1 MDHLRVLLVDD
12 EEELI
17 ATLEERLG
25 LRGIHA
31 ETAITVEQA
40 LERVKHSAYDVVV
53 VDLKMPGLD
62 GTEIV
67 DRIRKRHPETGV
79 LMITGHGAG
88 HGQLEQTV
96 EQGHRILLK
105 PFSFDRL
112 VQLIQ
117 EAAGKT
123 EGQS

>member
-1 MDHLRVLLVDD
+1 MSDLRVLLVDD
-12 EEELI
+12 EEELV

-40 LERVKHSAYDVVV
+40 LERVKQSAYDVVV

-67 DRIRKRHPETGV
+67 DRIRKQHPRTGV
-79 LMITGHGAG
+79 LMITGHGSG

-96 EQGHRILLK
+96 HQGHRILLK
-105 PFSFDRL
+105 PFAFDKL
-112 VQLIQ
+112 VQLIR
-117 EAAGKT
+117 EAADEK
-123 EGQS
+123 EGER

>member
-1 MDHLRVLLVDD
+1 MKDLRVLLIDD
-12 EEELI
+12 EEELV

-40 LERVKHSAYDVVV
+40 LERVKHAAYDVVV

-67 DRIRKRHPETGV
+67 ERIRKQHPRTGV
-79 LMITGHGAG
+79 LMITGHGSG
-88 HGQLEQTV
+88 HGELDQPAEY
-96 EQGHRILLK
+96 GYRILLK

-112 VQLIQ
+112 VQLIR
-117 EAAGKT
+117 EAADDSEAGP
-123 EGQS
+123 